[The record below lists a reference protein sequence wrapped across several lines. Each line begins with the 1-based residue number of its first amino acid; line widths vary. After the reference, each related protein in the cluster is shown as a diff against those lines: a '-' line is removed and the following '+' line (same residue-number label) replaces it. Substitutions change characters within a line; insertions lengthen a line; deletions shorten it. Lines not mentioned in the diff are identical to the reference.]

1 MRTNQIVEHLK
12 SANNDFEFY
21 PTTDEIIGCIAK
33 HIKYSLPRQDSI
45 LDVGAGNGA
54 TLMKLAENSTFN
66 HKMKMLAIEKSSM
79 LRALYTDTKINVVG
93 TDFYQ
98 ANLWNKEANII
109 FSNPPYS
116 EFVKW
121 SVKIINEARPETHVF
136 LVIPQR
142 WKDSTEIKSALD
154 ARKLTAQVLNSYD
167 FLDGERKAR
176 AYIDVVYIQVNK
188 SKTSF
193 LFNEI
198 SKIFDSDTATNKNH
212 YHSEDLKNKTGD
224 LVGGDYVQML
234 VQFYNEDVDKLKN
247 SLFSLSKLDADV
259 LNDFGLSV
267 GNICSIL
274 REKINGMGKVY
285 WHLLVEKFQPLTCR
299 LISTFKNELL
309 ERVFVANLDF
319 TASNIH
325 AVVEQMILLTNKTL
339 DEQVVS
345 VYDKLA
351 YKSNVEAYKSNQ
363 ELFKNNRWDR
373 NTPSKLTYRLVAS
386 WLGKIES
393 WSGNKSINYEGKA
406 FLQDVIIIA
415 ENFGYKCHEYKKEGI
430 KYSEKCYIKADYKG
444 KEVIL
449 LEFKFYQNNNMHL
462 KFHQEFMHKMNI
474 IKGRLSGWLKTPQD
488 VVNEMDDI
496 KPEQAQEFW
505 GGSNKVTKSMLLLN

>member
-1 MRTNQIVEHLK
+1 MNQTNQIVEILK
-12 SANNDFEFY
+12 DNHMDFEFY
-21 PTTDEIIGCIAK
+21 PTTEEIIGCISK
-33 HIKYSLPRQDSI
+33 HIKYNLQRCDSI

-54 TLMKLAENSTFN
+54 TLIKLAEQSTFN
-66 HKMKMLAIEKSSM
+66 HKMKMMAIEKSSM
-79 LRALYTDTKINVVG
+79 LRACYLDTKINVVG

-98 ANLWNKEANII
+98 CNLWNKEADII

-121 SVKIINEARPETHVF
+121 AIKIINEARPETYVF

-142 WKDSTEIKSALD
+142 WKDSAEIQSALNG
-154 ARKLTAQVLNSYD
+154 RKLTAQVLNSYD

-176 AYIDVVYIQVNK
+176 AYVDVVYIEVSK
-188 SKTSF
+188 SKTSY

-198 SKIFDSDTATNKNH
+198 SSFFDSESTTKKNH

-247 SLFSLSKLDADV
+247 SLLSLSKLDTDV
-259 LNDFGLSV
+259 LDDFGLSV

-274 REKINGMGKVY
+274 QDKINGMSKIY
-285 WHLLVEKFQPLTCR
+285 WQLLVEKFQPLTSR
-299 LISTFKNELL
+299 LISKFKEELL
-309 ERVFVANLDF
+309 DRVFVANLDF
-319 TASNIH
+319 TVSNIY
-325 AVVEQMILLTNKTL
+325 AVVEQMIILTNKTL

-363 ELFKNNRWDR
+363 HLFKDNRWDR
-373 NTPSKLTYRLVAS
+373 NTPCKLTYRLVAS

-393 WSGNKSINYEGKA
+393 WGGKMLINYEGKA

-415 ENFGYKCHEYKKEGI
+415 ESFGYKCKEYKKTDI
-430 KYSEKCYIKADYKG
+430 KYGEKCYINADYKG

-474 IKGRLSGWLKTPQD
+474 IKGRLSGWLKTPED
-488 VVNEMDDI
+488 VLKEMDDI
-496 KPEQAQEFW
+496 SPEQAQEFW
-505 GGSNKVTKSMLLLN
+505 GGSNKVTKSMLLT